1 MKYLFF
7 FIQFFI
13 NSYTNAYNIL
23 DYAIPSIEK
32 NFNFCPTINT
42 NMIDYT
48 FEISNDIRFN
58 TNYNFIYK
66 NDNTTQLT
74 ICNEDMPNNEKAY
87 TTAYKSSDN
96 LYKKKEIRLANSLL
110 TYKYNLYNTLY
121 HELGHSIG
129 LGHSDKFGIMNYSLA
144 TDKHDNVIDD
154 TFKIW
159 LSRDDLNGILFL
171 MKK

>member
-1 MKYLFF
+1 
-7 FIQFFI
+7 
-13 NSYTNAYNIL
+13 
-23 DYAIPSIEK
+23 
-32 NFNFCPTINT
+32 
-42 NMIDYT
+42 
-48 FEISNDIRFN
+48 
-58 TNYNFIYK
+58 
-66 NDNTTQLT
+66 
-74 ICNEDMPNNEKAY
+74 MPNNEKAY